1 MLIKQIK
8 CQIKFCLFAL
18 PDPQLYMMYSYTHG
32 MSEKKVVGVAD
43 GQTSETIKATSISS
57 HVLITL
63 HVIFLFKSFISNFFM
78 HSRHRKLK

>member
-32 MSEKKVVGVAD
+32 MSEKKVVGVAE
-43 GQTSETIKATSISS
+43 GKQVKQ
-57 HVLITL
+57 
-63 HVIFLFKSFISNFFM
+63 
-78 HSRHRKLK
+78 